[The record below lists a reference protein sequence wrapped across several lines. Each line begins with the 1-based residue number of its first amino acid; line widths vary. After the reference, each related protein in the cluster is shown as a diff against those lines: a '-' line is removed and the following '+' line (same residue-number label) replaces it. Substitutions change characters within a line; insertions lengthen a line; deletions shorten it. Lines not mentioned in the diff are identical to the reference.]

1 MTEEEVER
9 QLSRLFH
16 TAVGDPP
23 QPVTL
28 GGIRHLIVMRR
39 TVAAISATIAIVL
52 ASCVGLVV
60 SANAAGPAP
69 ASGHRQTA
77 GPPAYYFQQIYGR
90 GLREVIRS
98 TPTGAVTGTVRCPW
112 AGSEFFTLVVAGPG
126 NFFMS
131 CVKYVPGSQRRKV
144 IGTRLYSFGLTRS
157 GRPKG
162 YVPVK
167 GGNLRGLYPGGLAVS
182 EDGSVLAANFSTNL
196 NGAKP
201 GVMVIT
207 TSTGAHAVWRYRGFP
222 DGLIFSA
229 DDLSLSRD
237 GQELAIAG
245 ARYCPEGGHA
255 CHSSGPAMYEVSHA
269 TKGGDLGTGRLVYK
283 QAQVTSSPDGQFI
296 NSYLSP
302 DGRTAITSVVSG
314 DGRPGSGYVSVV
326 LVSASTGKPIRT
338 LYKLPTGKSFFYWF
352 VTMDPTGKYI
362 LFNAGPNG
370 ENTRNGWIDNGKLVP
385 LKPAIGTKVAYEAW

>member
-9 QLSRLFH
+9 QLSRLFDA
-16 TAVGDPP
+16 AVGDPP

-28 GGIRHLIVMRR
+28 GGIRHLIVVRR
-39 TVAAISATIAIVL
+39 TVVAISATIAIVL
-52 ASCVGLVV
+52 AGCVGLVV

-77 GPPAYYFQQIYGR
+77 GPPAHYFQQAYGHS
-90 GLREVIRS
+90 LTEVIRS

-112 AGSEFFTLVVAGPG
+112 AGSELVTVVAAPG

-131 CVKYVPGSQRRKV
+131 CVKYVPGSQTEV

-167 GGNLRGLYPGGLAVS
+167 GGNLPGLFPAGLAVS
-182 EDGSVLAANFSTNL
+182 EDGSVLAANVWTNPQ
-196 NGAKP
+196 GAKP
-201 GVMVIT
+201 EVIVIT
-207 TSTGAHAVWRYRGFP
+207 TSTGAHAVWRYSGFP
-222 DGLIFSA
+222 DGWIFSA
-229 DDLSLSRD
+229 GDLSLSGD

-245 ARYCPEGGHA
+245 VRHCPEGDHA
-255 CHSSGPAMYEVSHA
+255 CHSPGPAMYEVSHA

-283 QAQVTSSPDGQFI
+283 QAQITSSPDGQII

-302 DGRTAITSVVSG
+302 DGRTAIATVVSG

-326 LVSASTGKPIRT
+326 LLSASTGKPIRT

-352 VTMDPTGKYI
+352 VTMDPTGRYI

-370 ENTRNGWIDNGKLVP
+370 NKTRNGWIDNGKLVP

>member
-16 TAVGDPP
+16 AAVGDPP

-28 GGIRHLIVMRR
+28 GGIRHRIVMRR

-52 ASCVGLVV
+52 AGCVGLVV

-69 ASGHRQTA
+69 ASGHPHTA
-77 GPPAYYFQQIYGR
+77 GPPPYYFQQVYGHV
-90 GLREVIRS
+90 LRDLIRS
-98 TPTGAVTGTVRCPW
+98 TSNGAVTGTVRCPW
-112 AGSEFFTLVVAGPG
+112 TGSEVVMAVVAGSG
-126 NFFMS
+126 KFFMS
-131 CVKYVPGSQRRKV
+131 CVKYVPGSQTEV

-162 YVPVK
+162 YMPVK
-167 GGNLRGLYPGGLAVS
+167 GGNLPGLSSAGLTVS
-182 EDGSVLAANFSTNL
+182 EDGSVLAANVWTNSR
-196 NGAKP
+196 GPKQA
-201 GVMVIT
+201 VMVIT
-207 TSTGAHAVWRYRGFP
+207 TSTGARAVWRYRGFP
-222 DGLIFSA
+222 DGSIFSA

-245 ARYCPEGGHA
+245 VRYCPAGDHA
-255 CHSSGPAMYEVSHA
+255 CHSPGPAMYEVSHA

-283 QAQVTSSPDGQFI
+283 QAQVMSSPDGGFI

-302 DGRTAITSVVSG
+302 DGRTAITAVVSG

-362 LFNAGPNG
+362 LFNAGPNT
-370 ENTRNGWIDNGKLVP
+370 NKTRNGWIDNGKLVP
-385 LKPAIGTKVAYEAW
+385 LKPVIGTKVAYEAW